1 MNSER
6 RQHSRKTSEA
16 HVHIQ
21 LSLDNSGSLLNLSE
35 EGLGFQAAAPV
46 HRNGPIFCWFS
57 FDTGD
62 PIEVVGELAWMD
74 ETNKVG
80 GLRFTAIN
88 DQARERIGNWVGH
101 GFAPPASSDRPKSQ
115 VTPID
120 ASAAVRGPEPFAP
133 PPARA
138 GASANPHPQ
147 LHSLFDIPLSSSET
161 PAEPFAPSVLPP
173 RAVNTT
179 ELVPVQRHLAVSRWR
194 FISGVLIGI
203 ASTALVAAPIYRIH
217 GQRPGATGSSDSRT
231 LPLANKGEKGVP
243 EAAPPSLGTVPN
255 ARNSSLDA
263 PSDAKLKTRAAT
275 GRSSEDPFNLTPA
288 TPASPR
294 NAHAPFQEPALPA
307 LHVVSR
313 SSQSAPAAQ
322 SGLSAAPQDTTPRTT
337 TSRRNGQ
344 PSADQLWAAFQAGST
359 TAAVTLADRYIRGE
373 GVGKNC
379 EQARILLTVAS
390 KKGSATA
397 RRKLQGLEG
406 AGCPQQ

>member
-6 RQHSRKTSEA
+6 RHHSRKTSEA

-35 EGLGFQAAAPV
+35 EGLGFQAIAPV

-57 FDTGD
+57 FDTGER
-62 PIEVVGELAWMD
+62 IEAVSELAWMD
-74 ETNKVG
+74 ETNKIG
-80 GLRFTAIN
+80 GLRFTAIS
-88 DQARERIGNWVGH
+88 DQARERIGRWIGQ
-101 GFAPPASSDRPKSQ
+101 GFAPEAASDRPKSQ

-120 ASAAVRGPEPFAP
+120 ASAAVRVPEPLAP
-133 PPARA
+133 PRPRA

-147 LHSLFDIPLSSSET
+147 LHSLFDIPLPGSAT
-161 PAEPFAPSVLPP
+161 TAEPLAASVPP
-173 RAVNTT
+173 PCTLNTT
-179 ELVPVQRHLAVSRWR
+179 ELVPVRRHLAVSRWR
-194 FISGVLIGI
+194 FISGILIGI
-203 ASTALVAAPIYRIH
+203 AATALVAVPIFRIH
-217 GQRPGATGSSDSRT
+217 AQRPSATGSSESRT
-231 LPLANKGEKGVP
+231 LPSASTAEKGVP

-255 ARNSSLDA
+255 ARSSSTEA
-263 PSDAKLKTRAAT
+263 SSAAKLKTRAAT

-294 NAHAPFQEPALPA
+294 NTQPPFQKPALPA

-322 SGLSAAPQDTTPRTT
+322 SGLSAAPQDAPPQTT
-337 TSRRNGQ
+337 TTRRNGQ
-344 PSADQLWAAFQAGST
+344 ASADQLWAAFQAGST
-359 TAAVTLADRYIRGE
+359 TAAVTLADRYITGE

-390 KKGSATA
+390 KKGSASA
-397 RRKLQGLEG
+397 RRKLQELES
-406 AGCPQQ
+406 AGCTQP

>member
-6 RQHSRKTSEA
+6 RHHSRKTSEA

-21 LSLDNSGSLLNLSE
+21 LSLDNSGRLLNLSE
-35 EGLGFQAAAPV
+35 EGLGFQAIAAV

-57 FDTGD
+57 FDTGER
-62 PIEVVGELAWMD
+62 IEAVSELAWMD
-74 ETNKVG
+74 ETNKIG
-80 GLRFTAIN
+80 GLRFTAIS
-88 DQARERIGNWVGH
+88 DQARERIGRWIGQ
-101 GFAPPASSDRPKSQ
+101 GFAPEAASDRPKSQ

-120 ASAAVRGPEPFAP
+120 ASATVHLPEPLAP
-133 PPARA
+133 PAARA
-138 GASANPHPQ
+138 RASANPHPQ
-147 LHSLFDIPLSSSET
+147 LHSLFDIPLPGSAT
-161 PAEPFAPSVLPP
+161 TAEPFAASVPPP
-173 RAVNTT
+173 RTVNTT

-203 ASTALVAAPIYRIH
+203 AATALVAAPIFRIH
-217 GQRPGATGSSDSRT
+217 GQRPGATRSSESRIL
-231 LPLANKGEKGVP
+231 LPADTAEKAIP
-243 EAAPPSLGTVPN
+243 EAASPSLGTVPN
-255 ARNSSLDA
+255 ARSSSADA
-263 PSDAKLKTRAAT
+263 SSPAKLKTRAAT

-294 NAHAPFQEPALPA
+294 NTQPPFQKPALPA

-313 SSQSAPAAQ
+313 SSPSAPAAQ
-322 SGLSAAPQDTTPRTT
+322 SGLSAAPQDAPPQAT

-359 TAAVTLADRYIRGE
+359 TAAVTLADRYITGE

-390 KKGSATA
+390 KKGSASA
-397 RRKLQGLEG
+397 RRKLQELES
-406 AGCPQQ
+406 AGCTQP